1 MVGSYDYR
9 LVLLSIFIAL
19 ISSLAAFVFVGRVSR
34 NKAMIAKAW
43 LVLGA
48 ISMGSGIWAMHFI
61 NMLAFSLP
69 TPTGYGL
76 DDTVLSWLIAV
87 SISWL
92 GLDIASRP
100 GLKVQRL
107 MAAGVIM
114 GLGVAAMHYTGMH
127 AMQMFP
133 AITYDK
139 PLLLLS
145 ILVSI
150 VAAVIALFMLFKTS
164 NQPGQNT
171 LRNRL
176 IAACVM
182 AAGICGTHYLG
193 MAAAEFHPYAV
204 CATVSALPASLFA
217 IIIALGSSALI
228 LFASILAIM
237 DTQQDDP
244 ASRLLADTQERL
256 TRMNMLDVV
265 TQLPNRQY
273 FLRHLG
279 IGIRRTTRLGNA
291 LAVAVIKLENL
302 KGLASS
308 LGEPVREEIL
318 RKAGKRL
325 QQTIR
330 GCDMAAY
337 QDHDEFL
344 VLFEDIKNEQDIMP
358 VMQRIIDIL
367 RSNIAIEHHDIKL
380 TVRAG
385 IALYPVH
392 GDADRLLTYA
402 QAAMNRIK
410 PGDGPGYRL
419 FDARLEPSSYDLL
432 ETHQDLHNALARNE
446 MVLYF
451 EPRATIFNQTMT
463 SLEVQLRWQ
472 HPTKGMIP
480 SATFAPM
487 AESLGLMQEISNW
500 LLEET
505 CVAIKQL
512 RSQHITLPVCL
523 PLMAAQLR
531 LPDLAERIAG
541 LMQSHDLPKESLLL
555 ELPESAFMQQ
565 PEQYAE
571 LVKQLPGAGI
581 RLSLE
586 NFGTRYS
593 FLPYLQNLPLRQLK
607 LDQQFTADLAANHKS
622 RAIAGAIIE
631 LAHAHGVKVIA
642 EHVSTAEERQILGS
656 LDCDELQGFI
666 YANPAPLAQLQPLLK
681 PVFPNSQSDVEGS
694 TTSSQAAWDEAPASL
709 SVLHS

>member
-256 TRMNMLDVV
+256 TRMNMLDVI

-291 LAVAVIKLENL
+291 LAVAVIKLDNL

-308 LGEPVREEIL
+308 WVSLCVKKFCARRVSACNRPYV
-318 RKAGKRL
+318 AVTWRL
-325 QQTIR
+325 IR
-330 GCDMAAY
+330 
-337 QDHDEFL
+337 
-344 VLFEDIKNEQDIMP
+344 I
-358 VMQRIIDIL
+358 
-367 RSNIAIEHHDIKL
+367 
-380 TVRAG
+380 
-385 IALYPVH
+385 
-392 GDADRLLTYA
+392 
-402 QAAMNRIK
+402 
-410 PGDGPGYRL
+410 
-419 FDARLEPSSYDLL
+419 
-432 ETHQDLHNALARNE
+432 
-446 MVLYF
+446 
-451 EPRATIFNQTMT
+451 MT
-463 SLEVQLRWQ
+463 SFWCCLR
-472 HPTKGMIP
+472 TSRM
-480 SATFAPM
+480 S
-487 AESLGLMQEISNW
+487 
-500 LLEET
+500 
-505 CVAIKQL
+505 
-512 RSQHITLPVCL
+512 RTLCP
-523 PLMAAQLR
+523 
-531 LPDLAERIAG
+531 
-541 LMQSHDLPKESLLL
+541 
-555 ELPESAFMQQ
+555 
-565 PEQYAE
+565 
-571 LVKQLPGAGI
+571 
-581 RLSLE
+581 
-586 NFGTRYS
+586 
-593 FLPYLQNLPLRQLK
+593 
-607 LDQQFTADLAANHKS
+607 
-622 RAIAGAIIE
+622 
-631 LAHAHGVKVIA
+631 
-642 EHVSTAEERQILGS
+642 
-656 LDCDELQGFI
+656 
-666 YANPAPLAQLQPLLK
+666 
-681 PVFPNSQSDVEGS
+681 
-694 TTSSQAAWDEAPASL
+694 
-709 SVLHS
+709 